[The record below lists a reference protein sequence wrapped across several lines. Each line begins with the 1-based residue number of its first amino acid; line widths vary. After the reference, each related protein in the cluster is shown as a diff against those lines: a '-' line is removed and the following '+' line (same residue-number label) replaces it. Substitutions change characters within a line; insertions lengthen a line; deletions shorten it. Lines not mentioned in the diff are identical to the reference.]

1 MYGVLGWAMEIGF
14 TAVSQQLDGTGDRRL
29 QGHTYL
35 WMLPLYGM
43 SAALFE
49 PIHGRVRRRRA
60 PVRGAAYASGFIAA
74 EYASGWALRRVTGVC
89 PWDYTGRSRFVVD
102 GVTRLDY
109 APLWALVG
117 LGMERIERALSRV
130 RVSEDQRVDGPV
142 TRRSI
147 RQRVRRRGIAATAD

>member
-1 MYGVLGWAMEIGF
+1 MSKVQSKTMPTRSLSFGERFAVYGMLGWAMEIGF
-14 TAVSQQLDGTGDRRL
+14 TAVTQQFEGSGDRRL

-43 SAALFE
+43 AAVLFD
-49 PIHGRVRRRRA
+49 PIHNRVRKRSA
-60 PVRGAAYASGFIAA
+60 PVRGVAYASGFIAA
-74 EYASGWALRRVTGVC
+74 EYASGWALRRLTGVC

-109 APLWALVG
+109 APLWASLG

-130 RVSEDQRVDGPV
+130 RVRVD
-142 TRRSI
+142 
-147 RQRVRRRGIAATAD
+147 